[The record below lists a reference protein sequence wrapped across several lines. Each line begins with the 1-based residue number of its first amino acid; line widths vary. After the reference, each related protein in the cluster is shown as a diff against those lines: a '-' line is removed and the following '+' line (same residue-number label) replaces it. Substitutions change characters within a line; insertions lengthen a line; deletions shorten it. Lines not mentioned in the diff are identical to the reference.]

1 MPAYMLGRAEVESL
15 HTYLEWIA
23 SRRAELA
30 DLNDR
35 MLEREGFAWT
45 TIPWF
50 QYE

>member
-1 MPAYMLGRAEVESL
+1 MPAYMLDRDEVESV
-15 HTYLEWIA
+15 HAYLEWIA
-23 SRRAELA
+23 SRRVELV

-45 TIPWF
+45 AVPWF